1 MVAAQMLLQTT
12 YSVTSTYNQLKIQSR
27 YTTSITRNMSLTIIH
42 FATLVTVLNA
52 TLVKITVAES
62 AVVKNAT
69 VKNATVKNATVRNA
83 TAMNVEARIAIVRVA
98 AAKNMSDL
106 MTKVRTQDPTQ

>member
-27 YTTSITRNMSLTIIH
+27 YTTSITSNMSLTIIH
-42 FATLVTVLNA
+42 FATLVIVLNV
-52 TLVKITVAES
+52 TLVMITVAES
-62 AVVKNAT
+62 AV

>member
-12 YSVTSTYNQLKIQSR
+12 YSVTSTYNQLKIRSR
-27 YTTSITRNMSLTIIH
+27 YTTSITSNMSLTIIH
-42 FATLVTVLNA
+42 FATLVIVLNV
-52 TLVKITVAES
+52 TLVMITVAES
-62 AVVKNAT
+62 AV